1 MTQPVDKMTSRWN
14 KYLMKQPVD
23 KMSQHKNLGQILSKE
38 ISNPLLPF
46 LKKQDRAAISRDHLN
61 TRGMSIP
68 GTGI

>member
-1 MTQPVDKMTSRWN
+1 
-14 KYLMKQPVD
+14 MKQPVD

-46 LKKQDRAAISRDHLN
+46 LKKQDKAAISRDHLN